1 MQHGFKIDRTLDFQP
16 FMKSNSFAFLVT
28 ERTLSRFFHLIWVS
42 LYCAAQYAKPCE
54 ACLSWRVVAALSAW
68 NHSMPPCCEEGLPSP
83 HPSPS
88 YPITPRVVLAD
99 RLRRRCGP
107 SFGCKSQVMRC
118 LRLILLLRKLAG
130 MFHVLDNKG
139 ALQTSSELGSPAFV
153 FLSIWPL
160 PLDHCALLIRNSR
173 AGGVNGDC

>member
-88 YPITPRVVLAD
+88 YPITPRPCCT
-99 RLRRRCGP
+99 RR
-107 SFGCKSQVMRC
+107 QVEE
-118 LRLILLLRKLAG
+118 
-130 MFHVLDNKG
+130 
-139 ALQTSSELGSPAFV
+139 ALWTV
-153 FLSIWPL
+153 IWMQIPGY
-160 PLDHCALLIRNSR
+160 ALLAAHSPIEETGWNVPCIGQQGCV
-173 AGGVNGDC
+173 ADIE

>member
-42 LYCAAQYAKPCE
+42 LVLCGTICE
-54 ACLSWRVVAALSAW
+54 AVRGLFVLESGCRTLLAW
-68 NHSMPPCCEEGLPSP
+68 NHSMPPCCEEGLPLP

-99 RLRRRCGP
+99 RLRRRRGP

-130 MFHVLDNKG
+130 MIHVLDNKG
-139 ALQTSSELGSPAFV
+139 A
-153 FLSIWPL
+153 
-160 PLDHCALLIRNSR
+160 
-173 AGGVNGDC
+173 